1 MEEESTIALA
11 ALLFMAV
18 LANVALGFGP
28 WVLVPVLSTLVP
40 AMFLMSEDVAPVDL

>member
-11 ALLFMAV
+11 ALLLMAV
-18 LANVALGFGP
+18 LANVALGSGL

-40 AMFLMSEDVAPVDL
+40 AMFLMAEDATPEL